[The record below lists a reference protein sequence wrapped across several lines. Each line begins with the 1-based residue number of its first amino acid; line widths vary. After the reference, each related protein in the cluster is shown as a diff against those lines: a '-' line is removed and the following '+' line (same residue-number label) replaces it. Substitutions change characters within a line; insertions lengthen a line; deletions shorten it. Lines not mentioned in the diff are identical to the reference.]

1 MNETK
6 IRQQL
11 LQDFE
16 QFARRM
22 RLQYIFHGQNKE
34 PHPFHVKSDWMPL
47 VQPSVALESYLE
59 NIKSQLSEIKT
70 TKPKNNLSRN
80 EIKAV
85 AELKNNTDKS
95 KKGRQGYNNSHY
107 EQIRQ
112 NKGGPSARL
121 DIREHYKPLDKPMV
135 NDTNQRVNE
144 IITQLH

>member
-1 MNETK
+1 MISKGLKFIPTPVVNETK

-22 RLQYIFHGQNKE
+22 CLQYIFHGQNKE

-47 VQPSVALESYLE
+47 VQPSVALESYLK
-59 NIKSQLSEIKT
+59 NVKSQLSEIKT

-112 NKGGPSARL
+112 NKGGPSATR
-121 DIREHYKPLDKPMV
+121 H
-135 NDTNQRVNE
+135 QR
-144 IITQLH
+144 ILQASR